1 MNKKQQRTILIGL
14 LIIVAAVVIWL
25 LSGEEIFTKT
35 QVLIERKDQLFGTT
49 YKEFQ
54 DKFVFGLLPSGFSIT
69 LDSLSLTSLS
79 GVVVVISGILF
90 FIFRKKGHNEKSI

>member
-25 LSGEEIFTKT
+25 LSGQEIFTKT

>member
-79 GVVVVISGILF
+79 GIVVVISGILF